1 MRTNQE
7 HDLPI
12 HKQNPESVAEPKF
25 RGCRKKLNGYGC
37 FEYDKVRWI

>member
-1 MRTNQE
+1 
-7 HDLPI
+7 
-12 HKQNPESVAEPKF
+12 VAEPKF